1 MKQIPNFTKGM
12 FDVNIVLENLNIKN
26 DSIILDA
33 GCGNG
38 YMIREFAKIIKD
50 KGKVYGVDKNIDFVN
65 QLNKQNNLKN
75 VEILILDLIK
85 KANFKDESFDLIYLS
100 TLLHI
105 FSKEEKISF
114 FNEAKRLLKK
124 SAKLAIVEVNKN
136 NTSFGPPLAMRIS
149 PNELIKIASLTPK
162 KLIEL
167 NENFYMQIFEK

>member
-1 MKQIPNFTKGM
+1 MRQIPNFTKGM
-12 FDVNIVLENLNIKN
+12 FDVNIILENLDIKS

-38 YMIREFAKIIKD
+38 YMIKEFAKIIKD
-50 KGKVYGVDKNIDFVN
+50 EGKVYGVDKNIDFID

-100 TLLHI
+100 TVLHI
-105 FSKEEKISF
+105 FSKKERISF

-124 SAKLAIVEVNKN
+124 SGKLAIVELDKK
-136 NTSFGPPLAMRIS
+136 NTSFGPPLSMRIS
-149 PNELIKIASLTPK
+149 PDELIKTTSLTPK